1 MGVWRFL
8 FYARGVNMGIKTENK
23 MAYEPVNKLIIQMS
37 APPLISM
44 FFQYSYNLV
53 DSMFVAGINE
63 QALAAVSLAF
73 PITTLMNALSV
84 WIGVGGN
91 VLIAGY
97 LGQKNQQKANSAA
110 ALGVVI
116 SVVVGV
122 LINFLSLFIINP
134 YYSAFTQNKEI
145 FEYGIAYMSVCV
157 FMQIPNMVHIV
168 IQKILQATGNIT
180 ADVNADWCV
189 LKEVNPNEVVFEVKE
204 NTGYSGRNALL
215 TISNGIEKK
224 AFNINQSGAV
234 FIFGKDEWMLRTD
247 NKAATLPI
255 KLQSSFDYVIDIPAE
270 AQSWLSFEQNAKGI
284 NFKVKENTSGKM
296 RGAIVNVTAKDR
308 STSYQ
313 VIQYDVDELIGTWQG
328 MFSDGQMNY
337 GLKDV
342 TIEKLGNGT
351 YQLSN
356 MLTGLPYKL
365 KAKAVDNCL
374 ALEAGQNLGV
384 FENNSYLSFEIL
396 SSDLYYVKDPSVT
409 ISLGPVMLTDGTF
422 VFAFSGIKESD
433 PFGFVFRVYEDA
445 KLQKVIDNLSIF
457 INCILFKEDI
467 IQ

>member
-1 MGVWRFL
+1 M
-8 FYARGVNMGIKTENK
+8 
-23 MAYEPVNKLIIQMS
+23 
-37 APPLISM
+37 
-44 FFQYSYNLV
+44 
-53 DSMFVAGINE
+53 
-63 QALAAVSLAF
+63 
-73 PITTLMNALSV
+73 
-84 WIGVGGN
+84 
-91 VLIAGY
+91 
-97 LGQKNQQKANSAA
+97 
-110 ALGVVI
+110 
-116 SVVVGV
+116 
-122 LINFLSLFIINP
+122 
-134 YYSAFTQNKEI
+134 
-145 FEYGIAYMSVCV
+145 
-157 FMQIPNMVHIV
+157 
-168 IQKILQATGNIT
+168 
-180 ADVNADWCV
+180 
-189 LKEVNPNEVVFEVKE
+189 VFEVKE

-215 TISNGIEKK
+215 TISNGVEKK

-255 KLQSSFDYVIDIPAE
+255 KLQSSFDYTIDIPAE
-270 AQSWLSFEQNAKGI
+270 AQEWLSFEQNAKGI

-296 RGAIVNVTAKDR
+296 RGAIVNVAAKDR
-308 STSYQ
+308 SASYQ
-313 VIQYDVDELIGTWQG
+313 VIQYDVDELTGTWQG

-342 TIEKLGNGT
+342 SIEKQEDGT
-351 YQLSN
+351 YLLSN
-356 MLTGLPYKL
+356 ILTGLPYKL
-365 KAKAVDNCL
+365 KAKAIDNCL
-374 ALEAGQNLGV
+374 AFGAGQNLGV
-384 FENNSYLSFEIL
+384 FEDNLYLSFEIL